1 VLLIAAGLGI
11 GALWVRSLTLFIV
24 HRKVL
29 NTYRYLEHAAHY
41 VIGALALTL
50 LIGLFIEIPEMYVGI
65 LGLLVI
71 AAAVVSSIKDNKK
84 DSLSVAS

>member
-1 VLLIAAGLGI
+1 VLIAVGLGV
-11 GALWVRSLTLFIV
+11 GALWVRSLTLYIV

-50 LIGLFIEIPEMYVGI
+50 LIGLFYEIPEMYVGLI
-65 LGLLVI
+65 GLLVI
-71 AAAVVSSIKDNKK
+71 GAAIASSVKDKSDADVEK
-84 DSLSVAS
+84 I

>member
-1 VLLIAAGLGI
+1 MLIAVGLGV
-11 GALWVRSLTLFIV
+11 GALWVRSLTLYIV

-50 LIGLFIEIPEMYVGI
+50 LIGLFYEIPEMYVGLI
-65 LGLLVI
+65 GLLVI
-71 AAAVVSSIKDNKK
+71 GAAIASSVKDKSDADVEK
-84 DSLSVAS
+84 I